1 MILRENKMKETGKDT
16 ELDKKLEEMMQSS
29 ENDFD
34 MSESDSDDDEEDLD
48 FMIYRINTNQDPNQ
62 VLRYRFNPDTNSL
75 EIYLD

>member
-1 MILRENKMKETGKDT
+1 MGKDS

-62 VLRYRFNPDTNSL
+62 VLRYQNLSACS
-75 EIYLD
+75 